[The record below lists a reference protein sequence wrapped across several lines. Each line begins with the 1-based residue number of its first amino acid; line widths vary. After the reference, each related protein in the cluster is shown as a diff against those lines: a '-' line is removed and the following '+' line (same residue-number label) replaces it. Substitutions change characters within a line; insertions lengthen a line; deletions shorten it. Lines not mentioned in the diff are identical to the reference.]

1 MLLLLPEEDSDDE
14 PPVTTFL
21 PKVTTTGRSIH
32 ISKRSSSVSKD
43 NSRSKDIETSEDSD
57 SDRGIL
63 SELSQNSRGDRRYE
77 QAQSSIMAPSEAKKL
92 EAKTKEVKLLQAS
105 SAKQKATLEAQIAEL
120 QQKLKEQAP
129 VADVVS
135 DDVAGKVQVVLRSQY
150 WRGVKFLRCEEDLK
164 KCVEFVAPKIPVWQK
179 KHGGKTP
186 DSEDYKREIKQF
198 TLTYGPTITKCM
210 NEYRSTCQSQM
221 KKAWKELMDA
231 GKDPPTPAQ
240 LLQVALRKGLFL
252 KSDSEQVR
260 AKKQEW
266 FLWYWDKLLPK
277 AAGKGNWNE
286 SQRHYGTL
294 SSFCPKNQPGLLV
307 ITSATEGSTNV
318 MYENVYSRWVYE
330 YHQNYSNLDVDPK
343 NPAMKPKFSDCKVG
357 QNKWGGWGTAGRK
370 RYYDL
375 LGQFKEVRKNKK
387 ARKVEDWALKMLQ
400 EKHKIAEK
408 EAKRAMKG
416 GTKRKINEVVD
427 DGYVE
432 YVESGG
438 EEGSEEENELADEE
452 EEIPD
457 I

>member
-1 MLLLLPEEDSDDE
+1 MLLRLYS
-14 PPVTTFL
+14 
-21 PKVTTTGRSIH
+21 GRC
-32 ISKRSSSVSKD
+32 
-43 NSRSKDIETSEDSD
+43 N
-57 SDRGIL
+57 
-63 SELSQNSRGDRRYE
+63 
-77 QAQSSIMAPSEAKKL
+77 
-92 EAKTKEVKLLQAS
+92 
-105 SAKQKATLEAQIAEL
+105 
-120 QQKLKEQAP
+120 
-129 VADVVS
+129 
-135 DDVAGKVQVVLRSQY
+135 
-150 WRGVKFLRCEEDLK
+150 EDLK
-164 KCVEFVAPKIPVWQK
+164 KCVEFVAPKIEVWQK

-186 DSEDYKREIKQF
+186 DSEAYKHEIKQF

-221 KKAWKELMDA
+221 KKAWKELLDS
-231 GKDPPTPAQ
+231 GKSAPTPAQ

-260 AKKQEW
+260 KQKQEW

-277 AAGKGNWNE
+277 AAGKGNWKE
-286 SQRHYGTL
+286 SHRHYGTL
-294 SSFCPKNQPGLLV
+294 STFCPKNQPKLLA

-330 YHQNYSNLDVDPK
+330 YQQDANNAYVDPK
-343 NPAMKPKFSDCKVG
+343 NLAMKPKYSDCKVG

-400 EKHKIAEK
+400 ERHKIAEK

-416 GTKRKINEVVD
+416 GTKRKINEVGD